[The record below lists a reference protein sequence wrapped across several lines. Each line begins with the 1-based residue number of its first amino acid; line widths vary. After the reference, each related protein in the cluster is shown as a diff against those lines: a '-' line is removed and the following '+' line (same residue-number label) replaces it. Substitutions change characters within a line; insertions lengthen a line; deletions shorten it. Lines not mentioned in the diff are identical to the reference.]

1 MTNYNQLTRENRE
14 TIQILIL
21 KSKTFTYISKSIN
34 VDRTTIS
41 REIKRNRYIKSN
53 FYEPFDKKGIEEA
66 VVKCELLQKPPYI
79 CNNCPNK
86 MYCNKHKLYYNAEL
100 AHQHAIEILSSSRTG
115 VDISPEAVEEIENA
129 IVPLIKD
136 QKQSVNQV
144 FINHSDILYMCKATF
159 YNYVEKG
166 VFSLTNLDLPKK
178 VIYKVRKHKK
188 DTRNKRELALLK
200 NRTYDIFLE
209 FTAKHPR
216 MNIIEIDTVHGKS
229 NENKVLFTLFDRK
242 THFMLIF
249 LLEKNNIANVNSKIS
264 YLKEKLEIRLYAK
277 VFRIFLGDN
286 GSEFFDPLHF
296 EMDYE
301 RKIKVSNMFYC
312 NPNSPWQKNGVE
324 LNHRFIRQVFPKGSS
339 FKNLTDDVVKRLQD
353 NINAIPRESL
363 NGATPFDLMQ
373 KKYPD
378 LIKKL
383 NCSYISPDAVD
394 MSLENILG
402 DNHE

>member
-1 MTNYNQLTRENRE
+1 MTNYNQLNRENRE
-14 TIQILIL
+14 TIQILIY
-21 KSKTFTYISKSIN
+21 KGKTFTYIGNAIK

-53 FYEPFDKKGIEEA
+53 FYEPFDEKGIKEA
-66 VVKCELLQKPPYI
+66 AKKCELLQKAPYI
-79 CNNCPNK
+79 CNNCPK
-86 MYCNKHKLYYNAEL
+86 KTYCNKHKLYYNAEL
-100 AHQHAIEILSSSRTG
+100 AHQHALETLSSSRIG
-115 VDISPEAVEEIENA
+115 VDISPEAIDEIENA

-144 FINHSDILYMCKATF
+144 FINHSDILYMCKTTF
-159 YNYVEKG
+159 YSYVDKG

-178 VIYKVRKHKK
+178 VKYKIRKHKK
-188 DTRNKRELALLK
+188 DKRNKRELALHK

-209 FTAKHPR
+209 FIVKHPR
-216 MNIIEIDTVHGKS
+216 MNIIEIDTVHGKN

-249 LLEKNNIANVNSKIS
+249 LLEKNNVASVNSKIS
-264 YLKEKLEIRLYAK
+264 YLKEKLGIKLYAK

-301 RKIKVSNMFYC
+301 RKIKVSNLFYC
-312 NPNSPWQKNGVE
+312 NPNSPWQKKGVE
-324 LNHRFIRQVFPKGSS
+324 LNHKFIRQVFPKGSS
-339 FKNLTDDVVKRLQD
+339 FKNLTDDIVKRLQD

-363 NGATPFDLMQ
+363 DGATPFDLMQ

-383 NCSYISPDAVD
+383 NCSYISPDDVD

-402 DNHE
+402 NRNE